1 MVIQAI
7 RPVSLPYRLFRSPRL
22 LHSRSNILSHSRYN
36 SVMATT
42 AEELNQ
48 EIAQQSA
55 LLNDLR
61 KQQADAEAVDE
72 VKKKLGELKKTL
84 SQVKGGS
91 KEDSKKKERLLLKT
105 PKVSIIRRVRKPS
118 LKLIRVFMPCLSPL

>member
-1 MVIQAI
+1 MSIQAI
-7 RPVSLPYRLFRSPRL
+7 RPVSLPYRLFHSRL
-22 LHSRSNILSHSRYN
+22 LLRPRSTTLLHSRYN

-61 KQQADAEAVDE
+61 KQQADAAAVEE

-84 SQVKGGS
+84 AQVKGGS

-105 PKVSIIRRVRKPS
+105 PKVSFTRRVRKPS
-118 LKLIRVFMPCLSPL
+118 LKLTEVFLSSSSTL